1 MSELLYGRHA
11 VLEALR
17 ADRRQVY
24 RLWVEGDANQQ
35 TGGIVGEI
43 LAAAKRSNL
52 PVRYLQGGM
61 FDKFR
66 NEQTNAQGV
75 ALETGDYPYVEWEDC
90 LALAKQRQEQPLL
103 LILDHLQDPQNLGT
117 LIRTAEA
124 MGVHGILMPDRRAAR
139 ITPAVSNASAGAVEH
154 LRVAQ
159 VTNLNRAIDDLKQNN
174 IWVAGL
180 DGDPTVPPANEVRLD
195 GALAHRRRQRGRRVE
210 QADARAV
217 RFPAAA
223 ADARPGRE
231 PERRRGGQHRAVSG
245 GAGAIRRITLRACR
259 LLTAHR
265 DP

>member
-159 VTNLNRAIDDLKQNN
+159 VTNINRAIDDLKQNN

-195 GALAHRRRQRGRRVE
+195 GALAIVVGSEGEGLSRLTRERCDFLLRLPMHGQVE
-210 QADARAV
+210 SLNAAVAGSIVLYLAAQARS
-217 RFPAAA
+217 AA
-223 ADARPGRE
+223 
-231 PERRRGGQHRAVSG
+231 
-245 GAGAIRRITLRACR
+245 
-259 LLTAHR
+259 
-265 DP
+265 

>member
-1 MSELLYGRHA
+1 MSELLDGRHS

-17 ADRRQVY
+17 AGRRQVY
-24 RLWVEGDANQQ
+24 RLWIEGDANQPA
-35 TGGIVGEI
+35 GGIVGEI
-43 LAAAKRSNL
+43 LATAKRSNL

-75 ALETGDYPYVEWEDC
+75 ALETGDYPYVEWENC

-159 VTNLNRAIDDLKQNN
+159 VTNINRAIDDLKQNN

-180 DGDPTVPPANEVRLD
+180 DGDPSVPPANQVRLD
-195 GALAHRRRQRGRRVE
+195 GALALVVGSEGEGLSRLTRERCDFLLRLPMHGQVE
-210 QADARAV
+210 SLNAAVAGSIVLYLAAQARS
-217 RFPAAA
+217 AA
-223 ADARPGRE
+223 
-231 PERRRGGQHRAVSG
+231 
-245 GAGAIRRITLRACR
+245 
-259 LLTAHR
+259 
-265 DP
+265 

>member
-43 LAAAKRSNL
+43 LVAAKRSNL

-159 VTNLNRAIDDLKQNN
+159 VTNINRAIDDLKQNN

-180 DGDPTVPPANEVRLD
+180 DGDPTVPPANEVRLE
-195 GALAHRRRQRGRRVE
+195 GALALVVGSEGEGLSRLTRERCDFLLRLPMHGQVE
-210 QADARAV
+210 SLNAAVAGSIVLYLAAQARS
-217 RFPAAA
+217 AA
-223 ADARPGRE
+223 
-231 PERRRGGQHRAVSG
+231 
-245 GAGAIRRITLRACR
+245 
-259 LLTAHR
+259 
-265 DP
+265 

>member
-17 ADRRQVY
+17 ADRRQLY

-90 LALAKQRQEQPLL
+90 LALRQAAPGTAVAA
-103 LILDHLQDPQNLGT
+103 DPGPPAGP
-117 LIRTAEA
+117 AEPGHA
-124 MGVHGILMPDRRAAR
+124 DPHGGGHGGARHPAARSPCRRA
-139 ITPAVSNASAGAVEH
+139 
-154 LRVAQ
+154 
-159 VTNLNRAIDDLKQNN
+159 
-174 IWVAGL
+174 
-180 DGDPTVPPANEVRLD
+180 
-195 GALAHRRRQRGRRVE
+195 
-210 QADARAV
+210 
-217 RFPAAA
+217 
-223 ADARPGRE
+223 
-231 PERRRGGQHRAVSG
+231 
-245 GAGAIRRITLRACR
+245 
-259 LLTAHR
+259 
-265 DP
+265 

>member
-43 LAAAKRSNL
+43 LVAAKRSNL

-159 VTNLNRAIDDLKQNN
+159 VTNINRTIDDLKQNN

-180 DGDPTVPPANEVRLD
+180 DGDPTVPPANEVRLE
-195 GALAHRRRQRGRRVE
+195 GALALVVGSEGEGLSRLTRERCDFLLRLPMHGQVE
-210 QADARAV
+210 SLNAAVAGSIVLYLAAQARS
-217 RFPAAA
+217 AA
-223 ADARPGRE
+223 
-231 PERRRGGQHRAVSG
+231 
-245 GAGAIRRITLRACR
+245 
-259 LLTAHR
+259 
-265 DP
+265 